1 MKRHISLIII
11 LVMGLQL
18 WTAMAQRQLSEEDR
32 QRWTQKMR
40 QYKHDFLIKE
50 LDLTR
55 EQQNEF
61 FPLYD
66 AMEDEVNS
74 LTIQTRELESKIAAS
89 ERTSD
94 VEYSSAARTFFEQKG
109 KEAEIEMM
117 YFEKFENILTP
128 RQIFKLR
135 AAERH
140 FTGRVL
146 RHHGR
151 LRAPADRD
159 SGGRP
164 PRDSRR

>member
-94 VEYSSAARTFFEQKG
+94 VEYSSAARTFF
-109 KEAEIEMM
+109 
-117 YFEKFENILTP
+117 
-128 RQIFKLR
+128 
-135 AAERH
+135 
-140 FTGRVL
+140 
-146 RHHGR
+146 
-151 LRAPADRD
+151 
-159 SGGRP
+159 
-164 PRDSRR
+164 

>member
-89 ERTSD
+89 GH
-94 VEYSSAARTFFEQKG
+94 Q
-109 KEAEIEMM
+109 MW
-117 YFEKFENILTP
+117 NIPLQLGLFLS
-128 RQIFKLR
+128 RK
-135 AAERH
+135 AK
-140 FTGRVL
+140 
-146 RHHGR
+146 R
-151 LRAPADRD
+151 LR
-159 SGGRP
+159 
-164 PRDSRR
+164 

>member
-66 AMEDEVNS
+66 AMEWRMRTRRPDMAAAVKTARRNCS
-74 LTIQTRELESKIAAS
+74 LLMACEQEKVKSTPPGAIFSKAAALSLRYPIIALRIAL
-89 ERTSD
+89 RCLAKAGG
-94 VEYSSAARTFFEQKG
+94 SS
-109 KEAEIEMM
+109 MM
-117 YFEKFENILTP
+117 
-128 RQIFKLR
+128 R
-135 AAERH
+135 
-140 FTGRVL
+140 
-146 RHHGR
+146 
-151 LRAPADRD
+151 
-159 SGGRP
+159 S
-164 PRDSRR
+164 